1 MLARVTTEE
10 PPRWSKKPMIESY
23 SLSDT
28 GCARQ
33 DNQDR
38 VLADHSLGLFVV
50 ADGMGGHK
58 HGEKAAEIAIDT
70 MKYYME
76 SSRERFDVTWPFGYN
91 FDLSLDANRLS
102 TGIQLANRHVWNYAE
117 QSSEF
122 AGMGTTVAA
131 VLLNGDIS
139 VVGNVGDSRVYL
151 LRQGELQQITQDDSF
166 LNAISPQG
174 SLGEKE
180 FANSPMRNVL
190 TQAAGAEGPLDV
202 HISEIKL
209 QSDDMLLLSSDGL
222 HAVIGDAAI
231 RSIAGSGE
239 TVNRVA
245 ERLVAAARVHGAP
258 DNVSCVLITY
268 SL

>member
-1 MLARVTTEE
+1 
-10 PPRWSKKPMIESY
+10 MIESY
-23 SLSDT
+23 GLSDV

-38 VLADHSLGLFVV
+38 VLTDHSLGLFIV

-58 HGEKAAEIAIDT
+58 HGEKAAELAVDT

-76 SSRERFDVTWPFGYN
+76 SSRERFDVTWPFGYD

-117 QSSEF
+117 QASEY

-131 VLLNGDIS
+131 VLLSGDVA

-151 LRQGELQQITQDDSF
+151 FRQGELRQLTVDDSL
-166 LNAISPQG
+166 LNSISEHG
-174 SLGEKE
+174 SFRESD
-180 FANSPMRNVL
+180 FSNSPMRNVL
-190 TQAAGAEGPLDV
+190 TQAAGAEKPLDV
-202 HISEIKL
+202 HISEVKME
-209 QSDDMLLLSSDGL
+209 SDDLFLLCSDGL

-231 RSIAGSGE
+231 RSILGSGGMVE
-239 TVNRVA
+239 HLSH
-245 ERLVAAARVHGAP
+245 RLVAAARVNGAP
-258 DNVSCVLITY
+258 DNVSCVLVAH
-268 SL
+268 S

>member
-1 MLARVTTEE
+1 
-10 PPRWSKKPMIESY
+10 MIESY

-38 VLADHSLGLFVV
+38 VLADHSLGLFIV

-58 HGEKAAEIAIDT
+58 HGEKAAELAIDT

-117 QSSEF
+117 KASEF

-131 VLLNGDIS
+131 VLLSGES
-139 VVGNVGDSRVYL
+139 TVVANVGDSRVYL
-151 LRQGELQQITQDDSF
+151 FRQGEIRQITVDDSF
-166 LNAISPQG
+166 LNAVAPPG
-174 SLGEKE
+174 SSGDD
-180 FANSPMRNVL
+180 FANSPMRNIL
-190 TQAAGAEGPLDV
+190 TQAAGARGALDV
-202 HISEIKL
+202 HISELKL
-209 QSDDMLLLSSDGL
+209 ESNDTLLLSSDGL

-231 RSIAGSGE
+231 RSIVGSGGS
-239 TVNRVA
+239 VDHMA
-245 ERLVAAARVHGAP
+245 ERLVAAARVNGAP
-258 DNVSCVLITY
+258 DNVSCILIAY

>member
-1 MLARVTTEE
+1 
-10 PPRWSKKPMIESY
+10 MIESY

-38 VLADHSLGLFVV
+38 VLTDHSLGLFIV

-91 FDLSLDANRLS
+91 FDLSVDANRLS

-117 QSSEF
+117 QASEF
-122 AGMGTTVAA
+122 SGMGTTVAA
-131 VLLNGDIS
+131 ALLCGDSS
-139 VVGNVGDSRVYL
+139 VIGNVGDSRVYL
-151 LRQGELQQITQDDSF
+151 FRQGELQLITLDDSF
-166 LNAISPQG
+166 INAVAAPG
-174 SLGEKE
+174 SLGEKD
-180 FANSPMRNVL
+180 FVNSPMRNVL

-202 HISEIKL
+202 HISELKL
-209 QSDDMLLLSSDGL
+209 ESNDLLLLCSDGL

-231 RSIAGSGE
+231 RSIVGSGG
-239 TVNRVA
+239 TVEHLA
-245 ERLVAAARVHGAP
+245 GRLVAAARVNGAP
-258 DNVSCVLITY
+258 DNVSCVLIAY
-268 SL
+268 EM